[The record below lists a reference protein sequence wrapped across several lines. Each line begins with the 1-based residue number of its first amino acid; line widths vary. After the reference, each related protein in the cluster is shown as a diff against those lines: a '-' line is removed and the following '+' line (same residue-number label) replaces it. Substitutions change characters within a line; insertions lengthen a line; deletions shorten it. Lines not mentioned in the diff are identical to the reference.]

1 MAFCVRCLRDM
12 APREAVDWAR
22 EFLRQV
28 ELPELVSR
36 FASTLSTGLGLAE
49 SELRER
55 IIDEPR
61 RAGASAQRG
70 RPGDPAARADESQ
83 RQGNHDLCGPVSLL
97 SAPLRELGAHLVLS
111 AAWARD
117 LWQKLEEYPVD
128 EVVQHLDPR
137 EKRFWIRCRT
147 GDVPPLDN
155 EEGEFGAIRTML
167 DTLHLTAQSA
177 SVSAALRQ
185 GAGAGNFEADL
196 EYLRALQETLER
208 THGEQH

>member
-1 MAFCVRCLRDM
+1 M
-12 APREAVDWAR
+12 
-22 EFLRQV
+22 
-28 ELPELVSR
+28 
-36 FASTLSTGLGLAE
+36 
-49 SELRER
+49 
-55 IIDEPR
+55 
-61 RAGASAQRG
+61 
-70 RPGDPAARADESQ
+70 
-83 RQGNHDLCGPVSLL
+83 
-97 SAPLRELGAHLVLS
+97 
-111 AAWARD
+111 
-117 LWQKLEEYPVD
+117 D

-137 EKRFWIRCRT
+137 EKRFWYSVSHRGRAL
-147 GDVPPLDN
+147 LDN

>member
-1 MAFCVRCLRDM
+1 M
-12 APREAVDWAR
+12 
-22 EFLRQV
+22 
-28 ELPELVSR
+28 
-36 FASTLSTGLGLAE
+36 
-49 SELRER
+49 
-55 IIDEPR
+55 
-61 RAGASAQRG
+61 
-70 RPGDPAARADESQ
+70 
-83 RQGNHDLCGPVSLL
+83 
-97 SAPLRELGAHLVLS
+97 
-111 AAWARD
+111 
-117 LWQKLEEYPVD
+117 D
-128 EVVQHLDPR
+128 EVVQPLDPR

>member
-1 MAFCVRCLRDM
+1 MTFAVRYPSSLPRLRD
-12 APREAVDWAR
+12 
-22 EFLRQV
+22 
-28 ELPELVSR
+28 
-36 FASTLSTGLGLAE
+36 LG
-49 SELRER
+49 
-55 IIDEPR
+55 
-61 RAGASAQRG
+61 AQ
-70 RPGDPAARADESQ
+70 
-83 RQGNHDLCGPVSLL
+83 LIL
-97 SAPLRELGAHLVLS
+97 SAP
-111 AAWARD
+111 WARD
-117 LWQKLEEYPVD
+117 LWQKLEENPVD

>member
-1 MAFCVRCLRDM
+1 MTFAVRYPSSL
-12 APREAVDWAR
+12 PR
-22 EFLRQV
+22 
-28 ELPELVSR
+28 
-36 FASTLSTGLGLAE
+36 
-49 SELRER
+49 
-55 IIDEPR
+55 
-61 RAGASAQRG
+61 
-70 RPGDPAARADESQ
+70 
-83 RQGNHDLCGPVSLL
+83 
-97 SAPLRELGAHLVLS
+97 LRELGAHLVLS

-177 SVSAALRQ
+177 SGFGRIASGSRRRQ
-185 GAGAGNFEADL
+185 F
-196 EYLRALQETLER
+196 
-208 THGEQH
+208 